1 MSSTVTIRFKLSSLM
16 VKYSKIKKN
25 KLIQSHITITM
36 DRTGTWRSEKRC
48 GRGSEKIREVRK
60 RGRGEV

>member
-1 MSSTVTIRFKLSSLM
+1 
-16 VKYSKIKKN
+16 
-25 KLIQSHITITM
+25 M